1 MCCIHSALFLARN
14 SLHIWDTQCL
24 KYVSGGDISKSRWVD
39 FAGFEEQ
46 PSLIPHHKLLTPI
59 QICVCGGLRAFLHCV
74 NIEEAW
80 SKRHTVFFNLLLL
93 ALQNYENDCI
103 CICSVCR
110 SKLCTRLSLRSS
122 QEAVVTRNN
131 QRLKVS
137 CINIHILYT
146 SVNMYMALFTKS
158 CDYLQNWVC
167 LNRIVPIPEHMYN
180 VLGTKSS
187 VYLRFAETSKCFAY
201 ICVLCNHILHTM
213 HTMRPGPNE
222 VCI

>member
-1 MCCIHSALFLARN
+1 MWRSFSPLCEYRGGQKQKAHCVFQLFTCFAKWRTRLYLYLYLFL
-14 SLHIWDTQCL
+14 LGH
-24 KYVSGGDISKSRWVD
+24 
-39 FAGFEEQ
+39 F
-46 PSLIPHHKLLTPI
+46 
-59 QICVCGGLRAFLHCV
+59 
-74 NIEEAW
+74 
-80 SKRHTVFFNLLLL
+80 
-93 ALQNYENDCI
+93 
-103 CICSVCR
+103 VCR

-201 ICVLCNHILHTM
+201 ICVLCNHILHVYV
-213 HTMRPGPNE
+213 HYTMRPGPNE